1 MTTSNKCQGTIHTT
15 KCETASAPVLTKR
28 DCETVKTDVRDAEK
42 DMSWFKWIATKD
54 DSSRNPW
61 VIFSKY
67 NECKRLPQQLDAE
80 AYTTLRDRLQAYDR
94 GELPMSGQDAMELR
108 RTVNLVQARYD
119 GVPSP
124 YRPKLADYISPAE
137 QEIYDRFG
145 NNLTM
150 AVMPVTIP
158 GIAGTRAMGGT
169 EAQARAGGE
178 LSAMA
183 FGFMG
188 GAFMAKHGLL
198 KQSVKPAPAQQTTSQ
213 PVPPR
218 GSVGNGLYVRS
229 TPVTK
234 NGYDYH
240 VDGKGRV
247 TKAEG
252 DLTLNKEQARNPK
265 AQLEAGGADR
275 LADDQGGHYMGRRFN
290 GPTDE
295 INHFAQNGNFN
306 QGTYKALENSWERAL
321 NNGQSVRVEIT
332 PTYIGDSLRPST
344 LTVRQWIDG
353 APSRPITF
361 NNARGGK

>member
-15 KCETASAPVLTKR
+15 RVEAAGAPVLTKR

-42 DMSWFKWIATKD
+42 GMSWFKWIATKD

-213 PVPPR
+213 PVPTQR
-218 GSVGNGLYVRS
+218 SVGNGLVVAQKPVLTIADFPTIGTRTSQKQYRHVEGRPEYRGGGYLKNTTDAQAVLDKYHSGDSVILGKSQAGFPIVR
-229 TPVTK
+229 
-234 NGYDYH
+234 
-240 VDGKGRV
+240 VDGVTGINVNLGAGISSQPTNIFMIKGTASPSV
-247 TKAEG
+247 VPM
-252 DLTLNKEQARNPK
+252 NP
-265 AQLEAGGADR
+265 
-275 LADDQGGHYMGRRFN
+275 N
-290 GPTDE
+290 WSP
-295 INHFAQNGNFN
+295 
-306 QGTYKALENSWERAL
+306 
-321 NNGQSVRVEIT
+321 
-332 PTYIGDSLRPST
+332 
-344 LTVRQWIDG
+344 
-353 APSRPITF
+353 
-361 NNARGGK
+361 